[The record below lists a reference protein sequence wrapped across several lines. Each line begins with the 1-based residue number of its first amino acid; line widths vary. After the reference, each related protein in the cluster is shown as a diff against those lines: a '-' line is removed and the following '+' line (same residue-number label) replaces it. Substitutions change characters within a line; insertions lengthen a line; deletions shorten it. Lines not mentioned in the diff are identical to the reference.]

1 MSIAA
6 TPIADG
12 AIGYLPSR
20 KVKANQA
27 PVRRQYVVRADTA
40 VVPEAR

>member
-6 TPIADG
+6 GPVADG
-12 AIGYLPSR
+12 AIGNLPSR
-20 KVKANQA
+20 KVKANVP
-27 PVRRQYVVRADTA
+27 PVRRQYLVRSDAV

>member
-6 TPIADG
+6 GPIADG
-12 AIGYLPSR
+12 AIGNLPSR
-20 KVKANQA
+20 KVKANV
-27 PVRRQYVVRADTA
+27 PPTRRQYLVKTDAV